1 MYGNNQKASPIAY
14 WAGLFNFSFLFLPQ
28 QTPADKDKMK
38 GDNKEK
44 HPALQATLEIKITD
58 EFPNVGIERKIEFG
72 LCSITDTRNS

>member
-1 MYGNNQKASPIAY
+1 
-14 WAGLFNFSFLFLPQ
+14 
-28 QTPADKDKMK
+28 MK

-44 HPALQATLEIKITD
+44 HPTMQVTLEIKITD